1 MNGNVIFIEAMNYE
15 VPESPLTF
23 KRWLSEGYKGVY
35 PTMKDFETHM
45 TLFFPEARAKGFLE
59 LRSVDGQSKIWQSV
73 PASFYSALIYDDKN
87 WRSRELLNH
96 NYQDF
101 TSYGINSKGLHRKL
115 QKLQKN

>member
-45 TLFFPEARAKGFLE
+45 RYFFLRQELKDFL
-59 LRSVDGQSKIWQSV
+59 S
-73 PASFYSALIYDDKN
+73 
-87 WRSRELLNH
+87 
-96 NYQDF
+96 
-101 TSYGINSKGLHRKL
+101 
-115 QKLQKN
+115 